1 MRPTG
6 EWLNQPG
13 GLAERLVRLR
23 KAAGLTG
30 DRLAEIA
37 GWPRSKVPKIE
48 NGRQMPTDADIRAW
62 AEACGRPDVVPE
74 LLGALSEAQAVHRQ
88 WRHKLREG
96 HAALQEEFDAIVRG
110 ASHIRNFE
118 VVSVPGLLQT
128 PDYARYRAL
137 EAVRLHGAASDGV
150 DATVAA
156 RMRRQEV
163 LYDQSK
169 VFEFVVTE
177 AAFRLL
183 PCPAPAMLAQLDRLM
198 TASTLTNVTLGIIPF
213 DTELAVM
220 PMLGFLAVD
229 DLTVLETFTSADTLG
244 GEESAKYRQ
253 IFKELMA
260 EAVTGED
267 ARRQIAAAATDLRE
281 GSGGTVPH

>member
-13 GLAERLVRLR
+13 GLAERLQRLR

-62 AEACGRPDVVPE
+62 AEACGQPDVVPE
-74 LLGALSEAQAVHRQ
+74 LLGVLGDAQAVHRQ

-96 HAALQEEFDAIVRG
+96 HAALQDEFDALVRRRQADPQLRG
-110 ASHIRNFE
+110 R
-118 VVSVPGLLQT
+118 VRPGPA
-128 PDYARYRAL
+128 PDARLCPLPRCLRPCGCTA
-137 EAVRLHGAASDGV
+137 RGRGGV

-163 LYDQSK
+163 LYDQSTE
-169 VFEFVVTE
+169 FEFVVTE

-183 PCPAPAMLAQLDRLM
+183 PCPAPVMLAQLDRLM
-198 TASTLTNVTLGIIPF
+198 TASTLGNVTLGMIPF
-213 DTELAVM
+213 DVELAVM
-220 PMLGFLAVD
+220 PMLGFLMANGRVS
-229 DLTVLETFTSADTLG
+229 VETHASEIILR
-244 GEESAKYRQ
+244 GEESAAYER
-253 IFKELMA
+253 IADGLNS
-260 EAVTGED
+260 EAVSGDLAQHLITS
-267 ARRQIAAAATDLRE
+267 AAARLRQRC
-281 GSGGTVPH
+281 